1 MGRPPSFL
9 LSCAALDFPSRTR
22 ERFILGAGLGRD
34 FWNAT
39 HRQLGGG
46 GGGGDLIYKRS
57 IREKKRFA
65 QKEDESRP
73 FVLVATGFGHFCP
86 PIFSS
91 LLLVPR
97 ITYIPSGQAG
107 IRWISP
113 LPESNYVFEYVPFFL
128 FFPFFFIIISILAE

>member
-39 HRQLGGG
+39 HRQLGG